1 MGWTV
6 RNGICYQRFDTTIDA
21 DAAISFCQSHN
32 AYLAEIP
39 NIYVDNVITEIIGD
53 LGGGNEHWIGLRTNA
68 THYYWR
74 LGDFSLGNDR
84 PSFSDSDCGAV
95 NGYSGNRWI
104 IRDCDNMR
112 RTICMIGKQF
122 LWILIQ

>member
-1 MGWTV
+1 MDWII
-6 RNGICYQRFDTTIDA
+6 RNGICYKRFDTAIDA
-21 DAAISFCQSHN
+21 DAAISFCQSQN

-53 LGGGNEHWIGLRTNA
+53 LRGGNEHWIGLRTNA

-74 LGDFSLGNDR
+74 IGDFPLGNDT
-84 PSFSDSDCGAV
+84 PSDSDRCGAV
-95 NGYSGNRWI
+95 DENDGNRWI
-104 IRDCDNMR
+104 IRDCDDTR
-112 RTICMIGKQF
+112 RTICMRGKQF